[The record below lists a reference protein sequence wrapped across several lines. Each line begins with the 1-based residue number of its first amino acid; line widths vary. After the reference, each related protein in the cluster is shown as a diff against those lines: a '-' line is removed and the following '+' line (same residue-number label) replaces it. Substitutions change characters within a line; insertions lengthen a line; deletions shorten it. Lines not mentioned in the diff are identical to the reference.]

1 MSVMEQ
7 LYIIKTRRYF
17 HSRLTDATA
26 TAVSVFSTPLSI
38 FWANVYLSV
47 VKGSEQDIDAWI
59 EPVIDKAVV
68 IQRPDILGICGWI
81 DDQYFERRRD
91 AIDYIDA
98 HGHGPDDIR
107 VVDMDGEELDDWHE
121 TVLAKRGIYV

>member
-1 MSVMEQ
+1 MEQ

-26 TAVSVFSTPLSI
+26 TAVSVLSTPLSI
-38 FWANVYLSV
+38 FWANFYLSV

-59 EPVIDKAVV
+59 EPVNDKAVV
-68 IQRPDILGICGWI
+68 IQCLGICGWI
-81 DDQYFERRRD
+81 DDQYFERKTD

-98 HGHGPDDIR
+98 HYDEPDDIR
-107 VVDMDGEELDDWHE
+107 LVDMDGEEIDDWWP
-121 TVLAKRGIYV
+121 TVLAQRGVYVY

>member
-1 MSVMEQ
+1 VSGMEQ
-7 LYIIKTRRYF
+7 LYIVKTRAYF
-17 HSRLTDATA
+17 YSHYKQATA
-26 TAVSVFSTPLSI
+26 TA
-38 FWANVYLSV
+38 ANVWNTPAPIGVATAHLAEF
-47 VKGSEQDIDAWI
+47 KGERSGDAWI
-59 EPVIDKAVV
+59 EPVNPRAVV
-68 IQRPDILGICGWI
+68 IQYPDPLSICGWI